1 MQCGKTAFAVAMLR
15 LVSFLAL
22 TASRLSLGWSDYVE
36 T

>member
-1 MQCGKTAFAVAMLR
+1 MQRGKTPFAVGMLR
-15 LVSFLAL
+15 LISFLAL